1 MKINRKNE
9 KNLNFLYIL
18 PKNLVKTSKKH
29 LFDEKI
35 HAKAIILEK
44 TDKIL
49 LKVTLFYLT
58 FNRKYVILNFV
69 IGARVYMQF
78 NLWLV
83 KREIKAVATLEK
95 WLDFSF

>member
-1 MKINRKNE
+1 MK
-9 KNLNFLYIL
+9 
-18 PKNLVKTSKKH
+18 
-29 LFDEKI
+29 
-35 HAKAIILEK
+35 
-44 TDKIL
+44 
-49 LKVTLFYLT
+49 KVTLFYLT
-58 FNRKYVILNFV
+58 FNIKYVILNFV